1 MRQEAREMPNY
12 AIYAQT
18 KRVRPQGKVLVEW
31 HLVDLEL
38 GVTDPFL
45 LAAVCGESVDGEFT
59 AEHPQSLG
67 RWDAL
72 QDQRHQRC
80 EELAGDGSRTQ
91 AERENSERIPWDFY
105 PQNP

>member
-1 MRQEAREMPNY
+1 MPNY

-18 KRVRPQGKVLVEW
+18 KRARPQGKVLVAW

-45 LAAVCGESVDGEFT
+45 LAAVCDESVDGEFT

-72 QDQRHQRC
+72 EDQRHQRC
-80 EELAGDGSRTQ
+80 EEMAGDAARAQ
-91 AERENSERIPWDFY
+91 AERENSKPPQWDY
-105 PQNP
+105 LT